1 MDMLDDVEF
10 EVAKLELGPTDI
22 LAVRVATPVS
32 SVLAIELRSRLERQL
47 GLSGRVLVL
56 EPGTELTVVT
66 AADPATKTGVQPD
79 PKLDAGVTR
88 RGGK

>member
-10 EVAKLELGPTDI
+10 EVAKLELRATDI
-22 LAVRVATPVS
+22 LAVRVATPIT
-32 SVLAIELRSRLERQL
+32 SVVAAELRLRLERQL
-47 GLSGRVLVL
+47 GLLGRVLVL

-66 AADPATKTGVQPD
+66 AVEPVMKAAVQPD
-79 PKLDAGVTR
+79 PKPDAGVSR

>member
-1 MDMLDDVEF
+1 MDMLKDMEF

-22 LAVRVATPVS
+22 LAVRVARPVS
-32 SVLAIELRSRLERQL
+32 SVLAVELRSRLERQL

-66 AADPATKTGVQPD
+66 AGDPATKTGVQPD
-79 PKLDAGVTR
+79 SKLDAGGSR

>member
-1 MDMLDDVEF
+1 MFDDVKF
-10 EVAKLELGPTDI
+10 EVAKLELGATDI
-22 LAVRVATPVS
+22 LAVRVAKPVT
-32 SVLAIELRSRLERQL
+32 SVLTNELRSRLERQL

-56 EPGTELTVVT
+56 KPGTELTVIT

-79 PKLDAGVTR
+79 PKLDAGVSR

>member
-1 MDMLDDVEF
+1 MDMLQDVEF
-10 EVAKLELGPTDI
+10 EIAKLELGPTDI
-22 LAVRVATPVS
+22 LAVRVTKPVT
-32 SVLAIELRSRLERQL
+32 SVLVAELRSRLERQL

-66 AADPATKTGVQPD
+66 ADNPVTKTGAQLDSKV
-79 PKLDAGVTR
+79 DAGAGR

>member
-10 EVAKLELGPTDI
+10 QVAKLQLGPTDI
-22 LAVRVATPVS
+22 LAVCVARPITWVM
-32 SVLAIELRSRLERQL
+32 ATELRSRLERQL
-47 GLSGRVLVL
+47 GLSGRVLVI

-66 AADPATKTGVQPD
+66 AIDPATKTAVQPD
-79 PKLDAGVTR
+79 PKIDAGVSR

>member
-1 MDMLDDVEF
+1 MDMLEDVEF
-10 EVAKLELGPTDI
+10 EVAKLELGPTAI
-22 LAVRVATPVS
+22 LAVRVATPIT
-32 SVLAIELRSRLERQL
+32 SVLAAEIRLRLERQL

-66 AADPATKTGVQPD
+66 AADPATKAAVQPD
-79 PKLDAGVTR
+79 PKYDAATSR

>member
-1 MDMLDDVEF
+1 MDMLQDVEF
-10 EVAKLELGPTDI
+10 EIAKLELGPTDI
-22 LAVRVATPVS
+22 LAVRVTKPVT
-32 SVLAIELRSRLERQL
+32 SVLVAELRSRLERRL

-66 AADPATKTGVQPD
+66 AADPATKTAAERDQ
-79 PKLDAGVTR
+79 KLDSGVGR

>member
-1 MDMLDDVEF
+1 MDMLEDVEF

-22 LAVRVATPVS
+22 LAVRVAKPVS
-32 SVLAIELRSRLERQL
+32 SVLAVELRSRLERQL

-66 AADPATKTGVQPD
+66 VADPATKTGVQLD
-79 PKLDAGVTR
+79 PKFDAGGSR

>member
-1 MDMLDDVEF
+1 MDMLDDVRF
-10 EVAKLELGPTDI
+10 EVARLELGPTDI
-22 LAVRVATPVS
+22 LAVRVARPITWVM
-32 SVLAIELRSRLERQL
+32 ATELRSRLERQL

-66 AADPATKTGVQPD
+66 AADPATKAAVQPD
-79 PKLDAGVTR
+79 PKYDAATSR